1 MTRNKKPIVSV
12 IIPTYNRAKWLEKS
26 IKSVLNQTYQD
37 FELIVV
43 DDGSTDNTKKVVESF
58 KDERIRFFQ
67 QTKAFPIKSQ
77 GAAAARNI
85 GIKKAKGRLIAFN
98 DDDDLWRKRK
108 LEKQVSAFK
117 RTGKKTGVI
126 YTRIVRYRG
135 KEKFFLPYEEV
146 TKKEGNVHR
155 NLFLEDWVVAMSSA
169 LVKKECFQKVG
180 LFDERFPR
188 YQDLE
193 LWLRISK
200 DYYFKYLPEV
210 LVDSFILS
218 QGIGADNQALVR
230 ATELILQK
238 HRQEIESD
246 KEILASWHFRLGDL
260 YYHQEKMKKARDSFR
275 KAYSSHPNFKYCR
288 AIVKTFLGKRASEF
302 LISVKIKLLG
312 N

>member
-1 MTRNKKPIVSV
+1 MKEPTVSV
-12 IIPTYNRAKWLEKS
+12 IIPTYNRARWLKKS

-58 KDERIRFFQ
+58 RDERIRFFQ

-117 RTGKKTGVI
+117 KAGKKTGVI
-126 YTRIVRYRG
+126 YVRIVRYRG
-135 KEKFFLPYEEV
+135 KEKFFLPYKEV
-146 TKKEGNVHR
+146 TKKETNIHR

-169 LVKKECFQKVG
+169 LVKRECFQKAG

-210 LVDSFILS
+210 LVDSFVLS

-230 ATELILQK
+230 ATELIFQK
-238 HRQEIESD
+238 HGQEIESD
-246 KEILASWHFRLGDL
+246 KEILASWYFRLGDL
-260 YYHQEKMKKARDSFR
+260 YYHQEKMKKAKDSFKR
-275 KAYSSHPNFKYCR
+275 AYSNRPSFKYFR
-288 AIVKTFLGKRASEF
+288 AIVKTILGKRMSER
-302 LISVKIKLLG
+302 LISVKIKLLRD
-312 N
+312 